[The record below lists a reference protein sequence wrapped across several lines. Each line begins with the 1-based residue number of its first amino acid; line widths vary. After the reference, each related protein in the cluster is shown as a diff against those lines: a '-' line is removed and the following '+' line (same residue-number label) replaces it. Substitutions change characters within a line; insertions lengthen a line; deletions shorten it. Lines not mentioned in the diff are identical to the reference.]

1 MKSLKPRLLTAIIG
15 IPLIILI
22 IILSELW
29 RPLLPILLS
38 LVTAVMIGEYLYG
51 NKLLKTY
58 IISIPCIVFAAG
70 VCMLAAYKLMF
81 FIYIA
86 VFALLM
92 IVFFASIVRH
102 DKINYS
108 DLSYAFT
115 GTALITL
122 GTASIAFLCMRSLS
136 LSFFF
141 AICFAVPWM
150 ADAGAF
156 FAGSLF
162 GKHKLCPNI
171 SPKKTVEGAIGGV
184 FTCVL
189 AAVAIGFLFG
199 NLITPQL
206 TVNFI
211 PLIII
216 GVCDAVLSIVGD
228 LSFSLIKRTIGIKDY
243 SNLFPG
249 HGGMLDR
256 FDSIIFTVPMVLI
269 VNSFLPILCAG

>member
-22 IILSELW
+22 IILTELW

-141 AICFAVPWM
+141 VICFPVPWM

-162 GKHKLCPNI
+162 GKHTLCPNI

-228 LSFSLIKRTIGIKDY
+228 LSFSLIKRTIGIKEY

-256 FDSIIFTVPMVLI
+256 FDSIIFTVPMVMI
-269 VNSFLPILCAG
+269 VNSFLPILSAG

>member
-38 LVTAVMIGEYLYG
+38 IVTALMIGEYLYG

-70 VCMLAAYKLMF
+70 VCMLAAYKQMF
-81 FIYIA
+81 LIYIA

-122 GTASIAFLCMRSLS
+122 GTSSIAFLCMRSLS

-141 AICFAVPWM
+141 VISFAVPWM

-189 AAVAIGFLFG
+189 AAVGIGFLFG
-199 NLITPQL
+199 CLITPQYK
-206 TVNFI
+206 VNFI
-211 PLIII
+211 PLVII
-216 GVCDAVLSIVGD
+216 GACDAVLSIVGD

-269 VNSFLPILCAG
+269 VNSFLPILSAG

>member
-1 MKSLKPRLLTAIIG
+1 MKSLKPRLLTAFIG

-38 LVTAVMIGEYLYG
+38 LVTAIMIGEYLYG

-58 IISIPCIVFAAG
+58 VISIPCVIFAAG
-70 VCMLAAYKLMF
+70 VCMLAAYRLMF

-122 GTASIAFLCMRSLS
+122 GTASIAFLCMTSLS

-141 AICFAVPWM
+141 ALCFAVPWM
-150 ADAGAF
+150 ADTGAF

-184 FTCVL
+184 FTCIL
-189 AAVAIGFLFG
+189 AAVGIGFLFG
-199 NLITPQL
+199 CLIIPQYK
-206 TVNFI
+206 VNFVS
-211 PLIII
+211 LVII
-216 GVCDAVLSIVGD
+216 GACDAVLSIVGD

-269 VNSFLPILCAG
+269 VNAFLPILSAG

>member
-38 LVTAVMIGEYLYG
+38 LVTAVMIGEDLYG

-122 GTASIAFLCMRSLS
+122 GTASIAFL
-136 LSFFF
+136 
-141 AICFAVPWM
+141 
-150 ADAGAF
+150 
-156 FAGSLF
+156 
-162 GKHKLCPNI
+162 
-171 SPKKTVEGAIGGV
+171 
-184 FTCVL
+184 
-189 AAVAIGFLFG
+189 
-199 NLITPQL
+199 
-206 TVNFI
+206 
-211 PLIII
+211 
-216 GVCDAVLSIVGD
+216 
-228 LSFSLIKRTIGIKDY
+228 
-243 SNLFPG
+243 
-249 HGGMLDR
+249 
-256 FDSIIFTVPMVLI
+256 
-269 VNSFLPILCAG
+269 

>member
-1 MKSLKPRLLTAIIG
+1 
-15 IPLIILI
+15 
-22 IILSELW
+22 
-29 RPLLPILLS
+29 
-38 LVTAVMIGEYLYG
+38 
-51 NKLLKTY
+51 
-58 IISIPCIVFAAG
+58 
-70 VCMLAAYKLMF
+70 
-81 FIYIA
+81 
-86 VFALLM
+86 
-92 IVFFASIVRH
+92 
-102 DKINYS
+102 
-108 DLSYAFT
+108 
-115 GTALITL
+115 
-122 GTASIAFLCMRSLS
+122 MRSLS

-141 AICFAVPWM
+141 VICFAVPWM

-269 VNSFLPILCAG
+269 VNSFLPILSAG